1 MIDTDT
7 AVEDF
12 RNRCLCIRH
21 TGQLFIIQI
30 ELYLLDIM
38 KLRSSPCDCLQNT
51 QLILLIIVF
60 QRIIKIQGY
69 NAVFD
74 RRGLQ
79 GALLCKQ
86 WCKALDFLLPA
97 HIGKHECQLI
107 LLAHLLTDRY
117 G

>member
-51 QLILLIIVF
+51 QLILLIYSF
-60 QRIIKIQGY
+60 SREFIKY
-69 NAVFD
+69 RD
-74 RRGLQ
+74 TMP
-79 GALLCKQ
+79 
-86 WCKALDFLLPA
+86 FLIEEDCRVHSFVNNGVKP
-97 HIGKHECQLI
+97 LI
-107 LLAHLLTDRY
+107 SCFPLI
-117 G
+117 